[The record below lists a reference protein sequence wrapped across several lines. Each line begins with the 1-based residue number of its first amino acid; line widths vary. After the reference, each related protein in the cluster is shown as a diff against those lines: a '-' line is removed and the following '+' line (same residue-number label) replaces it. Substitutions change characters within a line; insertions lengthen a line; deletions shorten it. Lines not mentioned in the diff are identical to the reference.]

1 MKKES
6 NQKQINKN
14 KKSKNP
20 SPKKEKPKQVSKP
33 KKLPS
38 KLNSV
43 PKNKEKQNKNKIP
56 NEENKNNIEKNELTN
71 NTNNN
76 NTNNNNTNNNNTNN
90 NNKGSKKDINTKK
103 QAPFSIVFGNKKIPS
118 GNIDINNNG
127 QNQEEIKKKQ
137 SNKFSHQSPLR
148 YNRPFQNNNFD
159 LNSKYK
165 NKSNIY
171 SVFIKNYLDSSHL
184 YDLHKANWDV
194 TQPNIPTAKLRK
206 IKLGNPFAVGNKHKT
221 NFGHVYSAGGIP
233 CRIEHG
239 NVNMKLVWS
248 IPPASL
254 EYDPT
259 LIICFEGLLETLHP
273 YSFAAKQCV
282 RELLS
287 AQGAQEKVIPI
298 LGRLIPHLKNALVCD
313 NPDTFLEAMN
323 VVEMLSD
330 LVGEL
335 MNPYLHF
342 FLQSINKRSFNLKYK
357 ERVFDLLR
365 TLEANGGPDALAEIK
380 KKVPTYMSSI

>member
-1 MKKES
+1 MEKET
-6 NQKQINKN
+6 NKAKIAKN
-14 KKSKNP
+14 KKQKNI
-20 SPKKEKPKQVSKP
+20 SPKKEKQKQDNNQKKISSKI
-33 KKLPS
+33 KS
-38 KLNSV
+38 T
-43 PKNKEKQNKNKIP
+43 PKNNLKKGEQ
-56 NEENKNNIEKNELTN
+56 NKNNIIKEKVD
-71 NTNNN
+71 
-76 NTNNNNTNNNNTNN
+76 
-90 NNKGSKKDINTKK
+90 NNKENNIINNKENNKNDNESKKAKK
-103 QAPFSIVFGNKKIPS
+103 AAPFSIVFGNKKIPA
-118 GNIDINNNG
+118 GNINPNNINNKE
-127 QNQEEIKKKQ
+127 NQDIKKKQ

-148 YNRPFQNNNFD
+148 YNRPFQNNNFNMNM
-159 LNSKYK
+159 NSKYK

-206 IKLGNPFAVGNKHKT
+206 IKLGNPFAVGTKHKT

-248 IPPASL
+248 IPPESL

-287 AQGAQEKVIPI
+287 AKGAQEKVIPI

-330 LVGEL
+330 LVGDL

-357 ERVFDLLR
+357 ERVFDLMR
-365 TLEANGGPDALAEIK
+365 TLESNGGPEALVEIK
-380 KKVPTYMSSI
+380 KKVPTYMSSV

>member
-1 MKKES
+1 MDKNTNKT
-6 NQKQINKN
+6 KDTKN
-14 KKSKNP
+14 KKSKNI
-20 SPKKEKPKQVSKP
+20 STKKEKQKQKQSPKQTKASPQVKP
-33 KKLPS
+33 F
-38 KLNSV
+38 
-43 PKNKEKQNKNKIP
+43 PKNNSQKSEL
-56 NEENKNNIEKNELTN
+56 NKNNTINEEKKQ
-71 NTNNN
+71 NTALNKNNN
-76 NTNNNNTNNNNTNN
+76 NI
-90 NNKGSKKDINTKK
+90 KKTDDPKKKLNTKK
-103 QAPFSIVFGNKKIPS
+103 SAPFSIVFGSQKIPP
-118 GNIDINNNG
+118 GNIDPNNINN
-127 QNQEEIKKKQ
+127 QNQDLIKKKQ

-165 NKSNIY
+165 NKSNVY

-248 IPPASL
+248 IPPESL

-282 RELLS
+282 RELL
-287 AQGAQEKVIPI
+287 AAKGAQEKVIPI

-323 VVEMLSD
+323 VVEMLSA

-357 ERVFDLLR
+357 ERVFDLMR
-365 TLEANGGPDALAEIK
+365 TLESNGGPDALVEIK
-380 KKVPTYMSSI
+380 KKVPTYMSSV

>member
-1 MKKES
+1 MEKDP
-6 NQKQINKN
+6 NKN
-14 KKSKNP
+14 KVTKNKKEKNS
-20 SPKKEKPKQVSKP
+20 SPKKENNPKQSPKP
-33 KKLPS
+33 KKFS
-38 KLNSV
+38 SQIKSN
-43 PKNKEKQNKNKIP
+43 PKNHLKQEEQKKSNTVNESKKENVALNKN
-56 NEENKNNIEKNELTN
+56 
-71 NTNNN
+71 
-76 NTNNNNTNNNNTNN
+76 NN
-90 NNKGSKKDINTKK
+90 NNKDTTKK
-103 QAPFSIVFGNKKIPS
+103 KENSDPKKKLTTKKKSAPFSIVFGSQKIPT
-118 GNIDINNNG
+118 GNIDPENYNIP
-127 QNQEEIKKKQ
+127 NQDLIKKKQ

-148 YNRPFQNNNFD
+148 YNRPFQNNDFN

-171 SVFIKNYLDSSHL
+171 SVFIKNYLDTSHL

-194 TQPNIPTAKLRK
+194 SQPNIPTAKLRK
-206 IKLGNPFAVGNKHKT
+206 IKLGDPFAVGNRHKT

-248 IPPASL
+248 IPPESL

-287 AQGAQEKVIPI
+287 AKGAQEKVIPI

-357 ERVFDLLR
+357 ERVFDLMR
-365 TLEANGGPDALAEIK
+365 TLESNGGPEALAEIK
-380 KKVPTYMSSI
+380 KKVPTYMSSV

>member
-1 MKKES
+1 MENNTNKAKTT
-6 NQKQINKN
+6 KN
-14 KKSKNP
+14 KKPKNI
-20 SPKKEKPKQVSKP
+20 SPKKENRKQSPKQKNISPQVKP
-33 KKLPS
+33 FQ
-38 KLNSV
+38 
-43 PKNKEKQNKNKIP
+43 KNKAKKEEQNKNNTP
-56 NEENKNNIEKNELTN
+56 NEEKKENVALNKNKNND
-71 NTNNN
+71 
-76 NTNNNNTNNNNTNN
+76 
-90 NNKGSKKDINTKK
+90 NKKTDEPKKKLNTKK
-103 QAPFSIVFGNKKIPS
+103 SAPFTIVFGSQKIPA
-118 GNIDINNNG
+118 GNIDPSNINN
-127 QNQEEIKKKQ
+127 QNQDQIKKKQ

-148 YNRPFQNNNFD
+148 YNRPFQNNDFN

-194 TQPNIPTAKLRK
+194 TQPNMPTAKLRK

-248 IPPASL
+248 IPPESL

-287 AQGAQEKVIPI
+287 AKGAREKVIPI

-357 ERVFDLLR
+357 ERVFDLMR
-365 TLEANGGPDALAEIK
+365 TLESNGGPEALVEIK
-380 KKVPTYMSSI
+380 KKVPTYMSSV

>member
-1 MKKES
+1 MEKGQNKS
-6 NQKQINKN
+6 KATKN
-14 KKSKNP
+14 KKQKNI
-20 SPKKEKPKQVSKP
+20 SPKKEKQKHPPKQKNISSRFKSLPKYNIKP
-33 KKLPS
+33 EEQVKNNLLDEEKVES
-38 KLNSV
+38 NETNKLNA
-43 PKNKEKQNKNKIP
+43 
-56 NEENKNNIEKNELTN
+56 

-76 NTNNNNTNNNNTNN
+76 NDIKNNNE
-90 NNKGSKKDINTKK
+90 SKKKINTKK
-103 QAPFSIVFGNKKIPS
+103 SAPFTIVFGNKKIPA
-118 GNIDINNNG
+118 GNINPENINNN
-127 QNQEEIKKKQ
+127 QNQDSIKKKQ

-148 YNRPFQNNNFD
+148 YNRPFENNNFN

-171 SVFIKNYLDSSHL
+171 SVFIKNYLDTSHL

-206 IKLGNPFAVGNKHKT
+206 IKLGNPFAVGTKHKT

-248 IPPASL
+248 IPPESL

-287 AQGAQEKVIPI
+287 AKGAQEKVIPI

-357 ERVFDLLR
+357 ERVFDLMR
-365 TLEANGGPDALAEIK
+365 TLESNGGPDALVEIK
-380 KKVPTYMSSI
+380 KKVPTYMSSV

>member
-6 NQKQINKN
+6 NKNQTNKN
-14 KKSKNP
+14 KKTKNN
-20 SPKKEKPKQVSKP
+20 SPKKEKPKQSPKQRKVS
-33 KKLPS
+33 S
-38 KLNSV
+38 SV
-43 PKNKEKQNKNKIP
+43 KSFPKNKLKNSEQNNNDI
-56 NEENKNNIEKNELTN
+56 NEEIKNDMLKNEN
-71 NTNNN
+71 NLES
-76 NTNNNNTNNNNTNN
+76 NN
-90 NNKGSKKDINTKK
+90 NNKKEPKKKINTRKS
-103 QAPFSIVFGNKKIPS
+103 APFSIVFGNKKMPPGSIDPS
-118 GNIDINNNG
+118 NINN
-127 QNQEEIKKKQ
+127 QNQDEIKKKQ

-148 YNRPFQNNNFD
+148 YNRPFQNNDFK

-194 TQPNIPTAKLRK
+194 TQPNIPTAKLRN

-248 IPPASL
+248 IPPESL

-287 AQGAQEKVIPI
+287 AKGAKEKVIPI

-330 LVGEL
+330 LVGDL

-357 ERVFDLLR
+357 ERVFDLMR
-365 TLEANGGPDALAEIK
+365 ILETNGGPEALAEIK
-380 KKVPTYMSSI
+380 KKVPTYMSSV

>member
-1 MKKES
+1 MDK
-6 NQKQINKN
+6 NKQISK
-14 KKSKNP
+14 KKSKNV
-20 SPKKEKPKQVSKP
+20 SPKKENQTKQTQPKQKKFHSQVKSIPKSKQKQEDH
-33 KKLPS
+33 KK
-38 KLNSV
+38 
-43 PKNKEKQNKNKIP
+43 
-56 NEENKNNIEKNELTN
+56 
-71 NTNNN
+71 NNN
-76 NTNNNNTNNNNTNN
+76 NLQNEEIKNDLLNNENQSENDNNM
-90 NNKGSKKDINTKK
+90 NKKVETKKKINTKK
-103 QAPFSIVFGNKKIPS
+103 SAPFSIVFGNKKIPP
-118 GNIDINNNG
+118 GNINPDNINNP
-127 QNQEEIKKKQ
+127 NQDLIKKKQ

-148 YNRPFQNNNFD
+148 YNRPFQNNDFN

-248 IPPASL
+248 IPPESL

-287 AQGAQEKVIPI
+287 AKGAREKVIPI

-330 LVGEL
+330 LVGDM

-357 ERVFDLLR
+357 ERVFDLMR
-365 TLEANGGPDALAEIK
+365 TLEANGGEEALIEIK
-380 KKVPTYMSSI
+380 KKVPTYMSSV

>member
-1 MKKES
+1 MENNSNKAKTTKNKKQKNSSPKKE
-6 NQKQINKN
+6 NQKQSPKQKNISPQVKPFQKNKAKKEEQNKNNTPNEEKKENVAINKN
-14 KKSKNP
+14 KNNNDKKTEE
-20 SPKKEKPKQVSKP
+20 PKK
-33 KKLPS
+33 KL
-38 KLNSV
+38 
-43 PKNKEKQNKNKIP
+43 
-56 NEENKNNIEKNELTN
+56 
-71 NTNNN
+71 
-76 NTNNNNTNNNNTNN
+76 
-90 NNKGSKKDINTKK
+90 NTKK
-103 QAPFSIVFGNKKIPS
+103 SAPFTIVFGSQKIPA
-118 GNIDINNNG
+118 GNIDPSNINN
-127 QNQEEIKKKQ
+127 QNQEQIKKKQ

-148 YNRPFQNNNFD
+148 YNRPFQNNDFN

-194 TQPNIPTAKLRK
+194 TQPNMPTAKLRK

-248 IPPASL
+248 IPPESL

-287 AQGAQEKVIPI
+287 AKGARDKVIPI

-323 VVEMLSD
+323 VTEMLSD

-365 TLEANGGPDALAEIK
+365 TLESNGGQDALVEIK
-380 KKVPTYMSSI
+380 KKVPTYMSSV

>member
-1 MKKES
+1 MDK
-6 NQKQINKN
+6 NKQISK
-14 KKSKNP
+14 KKSKNV
-20 SPKKEKPKQVSKP
+20 SLKKENQTKQTQPKQKKFHSQVKSIPKSKQKQEDY
-33 KKLPS
+33 KK
-38 KLNSV
+38 
-43 PKNKEKQNKNKIP
+43 
-56 NEENKNNIEKNELTN
+56 
-71 NTNNN
+71 NNN
-76 NTNNNNTNNNNTNN
+76 NLQNEEIKNDLLNNENQSENDNNM
-90 NNKGSKKDINTKK
+90 NNKVETKKKINTRKS
-103 QAPFSIVFGNKKIPS
+103 APFSIVFGNKKIPP
-118 GNIDINNNG
+118 GNINPDNINNP
-127 QNQEEIKKKQ
+127 NQDLIKKKQ

-148 YNRPFQNNNFD
+148 YNRPFQNNDFN

-248 IPPASL
+248 IPPESL

-287 AQGAQEKVIPI
+287 AKGAQEKVIPI

-330 LVGEL
+330 LVGDM

-357 ERVFDLLR
+357 ERVFDLMR
-365 TLEANGGPDALAEIK
+365 TLEANGGEEALIEIK
-380 KKVPTYMSSI
+380 KKVPTYMSSV

>member
-1 MKKES
+1 MDK
-6 NQKQINKN
+6 NKQISK
-14 KKSKNP
+14 KKSKNV
-20 SPKKEKPKQVSKP
+20 SPKKENQTKKTQPKQ
-33 KKLPS
+33 KKFHS
-38 KLNSV
+38 QVKSV
-43 PKNKEKQNKNKIP
+43 PKSKQKQEDHK
-56 NEENKNNIEKNELTN
+56 K
-71 NTNNN
+71 NNN
-76 NTNNNNTNNNNTNN
+76 NLQNEEIKNDLLNNENQSENDNNM
-90 NNKGSKKDINTKK
+90 NNKVESKKKINTRKS
-103 QAPFSIVFGNKKIPS
+103 APFSIVFGNKKIPP
-118 GNIDINNNG
+118 GNINPDNINNP
-127 QNQEEIKKKQ
+127 NQDLIKKKQ

-148 YNRPFQNNNFD
+148 YNRPFQNNDFN

-248 IPPASL
+248 IPPESL

-287 AQGAQEKVIPI
+287 AKGAQEKVIPI

-330 LVGEL
+330 LVGDM

-357 ERVFDLLR
+357 ERVFDLMR
-365 TLEANGGPDALAEIK
+365 TLEANGGEEALIEIK
-380 KKVPTYMSSI
+380 KKVPTYMSSV

>member
-1 MKKES
+1 MEKNK
-6 NQKQINKN
+6 QQINK
-14 KKSKNP
+14 KKSKNT
-20 SPKKEKPKQVSKP
+20 SPKKENQIKSTISKQKKFRPKV
-33 KKLPS
+33 
-38 KLNSV
+38 NSV
-43 PKNKEKQNKNKIP
+43 PKNKIKQEEQEKINNNENEEIKNDLLNSE
-56 NEENKNNIEKNELTN
+56 NENNQKENKNIKNSEQ
-71 NTNNN
+71 
-76 NTNNNNTNNNNTNN
+76 
-90 NNKGSKKDINTKK
+90 KKKINTRKS
-103 QAPFSIVFGNKKIPS
+103 APFNIVFGNKKIPP
-118 GNIDINNNG
+118 GNINPTNINN
-127 QNQEEIKKKQ
+127 QNQDSIKKKQ

-148 YNRPFQNNNFD
+148 YNRPFQNNDFN

-248 IPPASL
+248 IPPESL

-259 LIICFEGLLETLHP
+259 LIICFEGLLETVHP

-287 AQGAQEKVIPI
+287 AKGAQEKVIPI

-330 LVGEL
+330 LVGDM

-357 ERVFDLLR
+357 ERVFDLMR
-365 TLEANGGPDALAEIK
+365 TLESNGGPEALAEIK
-380 KKVPTYMSSI
+380 KKVPTYMSSV

>member
-1 MKKES
+1 MRAFADG
-6 NQKQINKN
+6 
-14 KKSKNP
+14 
-20 SPKKEKPKQVSKP
+20 
-33 KKLPS
+33 
-38 KLNSV
+38 
-43 PKNKEKQNKNKIP
+43 
-56 NEENKNNIEKNELTN
+56 NELLFGRHSRRVN
-71 NTNNN
+71 RVISCAELVAYGCDANH
-76 NTNNNNTNNNNTNN
+76 
-90 NNKGSKKDINTKK
+90 KKFIEIGCDDREKFDSFKYGVFICHSLHHDAVIEFQPAQFAVDVMFRQDIDGCHKK
-103 QAPFSIVFGNKKIPS
+103 AAPFSIVFGNKKIPA
-118 GNIDINNNG
+118 GNINPNNINNKE
-127 QNQEEIKKKQ
+127 NQDIKKKQ

-148 YNRPFQNNNFD
+148 YNRPFQNNNFNMNM
-159 LNSKYK
+159 NSKYK

-206 IKLGNPFAVGNKHKT
+206 IKLGNPFAVGTKHKT

-248 IPPASL
+248 IPPESL

-287 AQGAQEKVIPI
+287 AKGAQEKVIPI

-330 LVGEL
+330 LVGDL

-357 ERVFDLLR
+357 ERVFDLMR
-365 TLEANGGPDALAEIK
+365 TLESNGGPEALVEIK
-380 KKVPTYMSSI
+380 KKVPTYMSSV

>member
-1 MKKES
+1 MEKET
-6 NQKQINKN
+6 NKTKIAKN
-14 KKSKNP
+14 KKQKNI
-20 SPKKEKPKQVSKP
+20 SPKKEKQKQDNNQKKISSKI
-33 KKLPS
+33 KS
-38 KLNSV
+38 T
-43 PKNKEKQNKNKIP
+43 PKNNLKKEGQ
-56 NEENKNNIEKNELTN
+56 NKNNIIKEKVD
-71 NTNNN
+71 
-76 NTNNNNTNNNNTNN
+76 
-90 NNKGSKKDINTKK
+90 NNKENNKENNKNDNESKKAKK
-103 QAPFSIVFGNKKIPS
+103 AAPFSIVFGNKKIPA
-118 GNIDINNNG
+118 GNINPNNINNKE
-127 QNQEEIKKKQ
+127 NQDIKKKQ

-148 YNRPFQNNNFD
+148 YNRPFQNNNFNM
-159 LNSKYK
+159 NSKYK

-206 IKLGNPFAVGNKHKT
+206 IKLGNPFAVGTKHKT

-248 IPPASL
+248 IPPESL

-287 AQGAQEKVIPI
+287 AKGAQEKVIPI

-330 LVGEL
+330 LVGDL

-357 ERVFDLLR
+357 ERVFDLMR
-365 TLEANGGPDALAEIK
+365 TLESNGGPEALVEIK
-380 KKVPTYMSSI
+380 KKSSYIYVQCLIDKLFFYY

>member
-1 MKKES
+1 MKNSNQYGLNILKNSKIINKLKTGKKKELMRKPLNFNMNFWKS
-6 NQKQINKN
+6 NND
-14 KKSKNP
+14 
-20 SPKKEKPKQVSKP
+20 
-33 KKLPS
+33 LP
-38 KLNSV
+38 LPRND
-43 PKNKEKQNKNKIP
+43 QNREYLI
-56 NEENKNNIEKNELTN
+56 
-71 NTNNN
+71 
-76 NTNNNNTNNNNTNN
+76 
-90 NNKGSKKDINTKK
+90 
-103 QAPFSIVFGNKKIPS
+103 
-118 GNIDINNNG
+118 
-127 QNQEEIKKKQ
+127 
-137 SNKFSHQSPLR
+137 
-148 YNRPFQNNNFD
+148 
-159 LNSKYK
+159 
-165 NKSNIY
+165 NKSNKSPLILNHPFNKKVIRFHNKNSSEILNPNKIKYY
-171 SVFIKNYLDSSHL
+171 SYFRKNPFEDDS
-184 YDLHKANWDV
+184 YDLLKASWDV
-194 TQPNIPTAKLRK
+194 SKKNKPTEKLRSV
-206 IKLGNPFAVGNKHKT
+206 KLGNPFIPSNKHKT

-248 IPPASL
+248 IPPESL

-287 AQGAQEKVIPI
+287 AKGAQEKVIPI

-330 LVGEL
+330 LVGDL

-357 ERVFDLLR
+357 ERVFDLMR
-365 TLEANGGPDALAEIK
+365 ILETNGGPEALAEIK
-380 KKVPTYMSSI
+380 KKVPTYMSSV

>member
-1 MKKES
+1 MSFDSFIIVESEDKKQ
-6 NQKQINKN
+6 QKKIKSQNINKSN
-14 KKSKNP
+14 KKIRDKFLEDNKNFNEDDEINNNKEINK
-20 SPKKEKPKQVSKP
+20 KKEKEDQK
-33 KKLPS
+33 KKL
-38 KLNSV
+38 
-43 PKNKEKQNKNKIP
+43 
-56 NEENKNNIEKNELTN
+56 T
-71 NTNNN
+71 
-76 NTNNNNTNNNNTNN
+76 
-90 NNKGSKKDINTKK
+90 TKK
-103 QAPFSIVFGNKKIPS
+103 KSAPFSIVFGSQKIPA
-118 GNIDINNNG
+118 GNIDPENYNIP
-127 QNQEEIKKKQ
+127 NQDLIKKKQ

-148 YNRPFQNNNFD
+148 YNRPFQNNDFN

-171 SVFIKNYLDSSHL
+171 SVFIKNYLDTSHL

-194 TQPNIPTAKLRK
+194 SQPNIPTAKLRK
-206 IKLGNPFAVGNKHKT
+206 IKLGDPFAVGNRHKT

-248 IPPASL
+248 IPPESL

-287 AQGAQEKVIPI
+287 AKGAREKVIPI

-357 ERVFDLLR
+357 ERVFDLMR
-365 TLEANGGPDALAEIK
+365 TLESNGGPEALAEIK
-380 KKVPTYMSSI
+380 KKVPTYMSSV

>member
-1 MKKES
+1 MENNTNKAKTT
-6 NQKQINKN
+6 KN
-14 KKSKNP
+14 KKPKNI
-20 SPKKEKPKQVSKP
+20 SPKKENGKQSPKQKNISPQVKP
-33 KKLPS
+33 F
-38 KLNSV
+38 
-43 PKNKEKQNKNKIP
+43 PKNKAKKEEQNKNNTP
-56 NEENKNNIEKNELTN
+56 NEEKKENVALNKNKNND
-71 NTNNN
+71 
-76 NTNNNNTNNNNTNN
+76 
-90 NNKGSKKDINTKK
+90 NKKTDEPKKKLNTKK
-103 QAPFSIVFGNKKIPS
+103 SAPFTIVFGSQKIPA
-118 GNIDINNNG
+118 GNIDPSNINN
-127 QNQEEIKKKQ
+127 QNQDQIKKKQ

-148 YNRPFQNNNFD
+148 YNRPFQNNDFN

-194 TQPNIPTAKLRK
+194 TQPNMPTAKLRK

-248 IPPASL
+248 IPPESL

-282 RELLS
+282 RELLT
-287 AQGAQEKVIPI
+287 AKGAREKVIPI

-357 ERVFDLLR
+357 ERVFDLMR
-365 TLEANGGPDALAEIK
+365 TLESNGGPEALVEIK
-380 KKVPTYMSSI
+380 KKVPTYMSSV

>member
-1 MKKES
+1 MDK
-6 NQKQINKN
+6 NKQISK
-14 KKSKNP
+14 KKSKNV
-20 SPKKEKPKQVSKP
+20 SPKKANQTKQTQPKQ
-33 KKLPS
+33 KKFHS
-38 KLNSV
+38 
-43 PKNKEKQNKNKIP
+43 KEKSIP
-56 NEENKNNIEKNELTN
+56 KSKQKQEDYKK
-71 NTNNN
+71 NNN
-76 NTNNNNTNNNNTNN
+76 NNNNNNNNLQNEEIKNDLLNN
-90 NNKGSKKDINTKK
+90 ENQSENDNNMNNKVETKKKINTRKS
-103 QAPFSIVFGNKKIPS
+103 APFSIVFGNKKIPP
-118 GNIDINNNG
+118 GNINPDNINNP
-127 QNQEEIKKKQ
+127 NQDLIKKKQ

-148 YNRPFQNNNFD
+148 YNRPFQNNDFN

-248 IPPASL
+248 IPPESL

-287 AQGAQEKVIPI
+287 AKGAQEKVIPI

-330 LVGEL
+330 LVGDM

-357 ERVFDLLR
+357 ERVFDLMR
-365 TLEANGGPDALAEIK
+365 TLEANGGEEALIEIK
-380 KKVPTYMSSI
+380 KKVPTYMSSV